1 MNTLPKQ
8 SQEEKD
14 FWCEEYEC
22 AIMFLDAKKVAKEV
36 NNKELSLIGRIK
48 LYAGTFDYSSDE

>member
-1 MNTLPKQ
+1 MANLPRQ
-8 SQEEKD
+8 LQEEKD

-22 AIMFLDAKKVAKEV
+22 AIMFLDAKKVDKVV
-36 NNKELSLIGRIK
+36 NDKELSLIGRIK